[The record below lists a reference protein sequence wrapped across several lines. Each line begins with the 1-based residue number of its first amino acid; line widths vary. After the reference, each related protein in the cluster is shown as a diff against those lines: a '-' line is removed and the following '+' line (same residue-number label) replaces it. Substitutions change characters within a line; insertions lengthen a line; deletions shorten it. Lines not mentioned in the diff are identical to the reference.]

1 MANTNMVQL
10 TDQNFREEVL
20 NSKVPV
26 LVDFFAPWCGPCNMM
41 EPVLDELALE
51 FEGRIK
57 FGRLNVDDN
66 QKTSQEYEILSIP
79 TIILFEQGVAQKTII
94 GALPKKKLQEK
105 LEEFLK

>member
-1 MANTNMVQL
+1 MVQL

-20 NSKVPV
+20 NSKIPV

-41 EPVLDELALE
+41 EPILDELALE

-94 GALPKKKLQEK
+94 GALPKKKLQGK
-105 LEEFLK
+105 LEEFLR

>member
-1 MANTNMVQL
+1 
-10 TDQNFREEVL
+10 
-20 NSKVPV
+20 
-26 LVDFFAPWCGPCNMM
+26 
-41 EPVLDELALE
+41 
-51 FEGRIK
+51 
-57 FGRLNVDDN
+57 

>member
-1 MANTNMVQL
+1 MVQL

-20 NSKVPV
+20 NSKIPV

-41 EPVLDELALE
+41 EPILDELALE

-94 GALPKKKLQEK
+94 GALPKKKLQGK

>member
-10 TDQNFREEVL
+10 TDQNFKEEVL
-20 NSKVPV
+20 NSKIPV

-41 EPVLDELALE
+41 EPILDELVLE

-94 GALPKKKLQEK
+94 GALSKKKLQEK
-105 LEEFLK
+105 LEDFLK